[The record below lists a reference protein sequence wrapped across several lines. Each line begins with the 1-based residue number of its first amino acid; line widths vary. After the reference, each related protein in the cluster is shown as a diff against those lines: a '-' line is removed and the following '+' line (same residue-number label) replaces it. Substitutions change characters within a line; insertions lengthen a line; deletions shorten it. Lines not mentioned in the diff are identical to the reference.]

1 MMPNSNPGIPEC
13 RKTLTCR
20 DIGIWMETVAP
31 AALAELWDNVGWM
44 AGNPDFPLSGVL
56 VCLDVTEERVRG
68 AAAAGLNLI
77 VSHHP
82 PIFTPMAAVT
92 ADTREG
98 RLAGC
103 SWQAG
108 LQIFSAHTNF
118 DAVSGGLA
126 DLFASSLKL
135 DRVRPF
141 PGNGTGRQGMMGRM
155 GRMRQPCDL
164 NGFLQHLRVCLQI
177 KNVRLIGPLPERI
190 DRVVTQNG
198 AFDRKLQP
206 FLRNGAIDVLVT
218 GDVKY
223 HDALDLTEAGIFTV
237 DVGHFHSEKVF
248 ASSLADRMSKA
259 FPGLIVRKAGETDVY
274 TFR

>member
-1 MMPNSNPGIPEC
+1 MMPNSKHEIPEY

-20 DIGIWMETVAP
+20 DIGNWMETVAP

-44 AGNPDFPLSGVL
+44 AGNPDFPLTGVL
-56 VCLDVTEERVRG
+56 VCLDATEARVRD

-82 PIFTPMAAVT
+82 PIFTPMATAT

-108 LQIFSAHTNF
+108 MQIFSAHTNF

-126 DLFASSLKL
+126 DLFANTLPL
-135 DRVRPF
+135 DMIRPF
-141 PGNGTGRQGMMGRM
+141 PGSGTGSQGMKGRM

-164 NGFLQHLRVCLQI
+164 NGFLQHLRVCLRI
-177 KNVRLIGPLPERI
+177 ENVRLIGPVPEQI
-190 DRVVTQNG
+190 ERVVTQNG
-198 AFDRKLQP
+198 AFDREMLP
-206 FLRNGAIDVLVT
+206 FLRNAAVDVLLT

-223 HDALDLTEAGIFTV
+223 HDGLDLADAGIFTV
-237 DVGHFHSEKVF
+237 DAGHFHTEKVF
-248 ASSLADRMSKA
+248 VPALAERMSSA
-259 FPGLIVRKAGETDVY
+259 FPGLVVRMAGETDVY